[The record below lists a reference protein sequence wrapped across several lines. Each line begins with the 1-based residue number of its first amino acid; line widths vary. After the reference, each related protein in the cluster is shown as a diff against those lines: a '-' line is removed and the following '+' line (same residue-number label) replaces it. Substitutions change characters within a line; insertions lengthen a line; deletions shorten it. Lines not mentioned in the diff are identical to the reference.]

1 VAIFRIHGPFLF
13 GATDKINDVI
23 AGIPELPPIV
33 ILRLRNM
40 TALDATG
47 LQALENFADVV
58 HQSGQGLL
66 LCGARQQPAETMRAA
81 DFAEHVGTENICP
94 HVQNALERAKKLWT
108 LWTDEGAETSAWK
121 AAVLVVKS

>member
-23 AGIPELPPIV
+23 ARIPELPPIV

-40 TALDATG
+40 TAL
-47 LQALENFADVV
+47 V